1 MQQQQ
6 PGQQPAQQQQQAHQ
20 QAERAL
26 QQYAQAH
33 GLPAFNWGALLP
45 ILIQLIQALSQGGG
59 GVQPQAS
66 PPNQP

>member
-1 MQQQQ
+1 MANPQ
-6 PGQQPAQQQQQAHQ
+6 PQSGQQPAQHTQL

-26 QQYAQAH
+26 QQHAAAL
-33 GLPAFNWGALLP
+33 GLPSLNWNALLMVFF
-45 ILIQLIQALSQGGG
+45 QLLQEALHQGGG